1 MTPQQ
6 LDAHGIGSLPENLGL
21 AIKET
26 ENSELVRRALGNHVF
41 DRFIQLKKKEWDEYR
56 IQVSEYEI
64 RRYLPVL

>member
-1 MTPQQ
+1 
-6 LDAHGIGSLPENLGL
+6 LGL

-64 RRYLPVL
+64 GRYLPVL